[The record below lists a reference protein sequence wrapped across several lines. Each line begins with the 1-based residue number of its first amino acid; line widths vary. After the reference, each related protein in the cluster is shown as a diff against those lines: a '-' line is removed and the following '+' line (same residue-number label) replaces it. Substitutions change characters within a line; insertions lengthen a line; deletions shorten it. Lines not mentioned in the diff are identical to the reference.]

1 MATDETQL
9 QRRIVALT
17 ALQNIA
23 QELMVEL
30 DLERLLRKIL
40 KAAVDVLNASEGSLW
55 FWEPT
60 DELIV
65 RVSED
70 PALVG
75 FRMSADKGIAGWV
88 FTQCEPR
95 IVGDV
100 SEDESFAQHVD
111 DYSGFKTQ
119 SLIAVPL
126 MTPTEKLGVV
136 QVVNK
141 KSGEQFDEHDRDIL
155 SALSAQAAVIY
166 VNARL
171 VQELE
176 LEKNRVIALQ
186 DQMNKKLAR
195 DLHDGPAQTLA
206 AMMMDAEFI
215 IKLYEREPERV
226 PAELQELRAAAAKTL
241 DQVRNAMFQLRP
253 LVLETQGLEPALEQ
267 YVERRNTKEGMN
279 IHLDVRGLEERLPTR
294 VESLCFAIIHEAIG
308 NVKKHAEADN
318 AWIVV
323 ERKGDRLTVAVRD
336 DGEGFD
342 VSSTQANYDAR
353 GSLGLLNMQERAEVL
368 GGRYAIESTPGKGTL
383 VYLIVPLAR
392 EQEGAVD
399 RAETPA
405 APRVQRKRMTG
416 PLVWSDSG
424 DSLPP
429 ALGNRR
435 RKGTGP
441 LGMLGQDRQDEPE
454 E

>member
-1 MATDETQL
+1 MATDQNQL
-9 QRRIVALT
+9 QRRIIALT

-70 PALVG
+70 PGLVG
-75 FRMSADKGIAGWV
+75 FRMSASEGLAGWV
-88 FTQCEPR
+88 FTQCKPL

-100 SEDESFAQHVD
+100 SEDERFAQHVD
-111 DYSGFKTQ
+111 DFSGFETQ

-141 KSGEQFDEHDRDIL
+141 KSGEQFDEHDLDIL

-176 LEKNRVIALQ
+176 QEKNRVIALQ

-215 IKLYEREPERV
+215 IKLYEHEPERV

-279 IHLDVRGLEERLPTR
+279 IHLDVRGLEERLSSR

-336 DGEGFD
+336 DGAGFD

-353 GSLGLLNMQERAEVL
+353 GSLGLLNIQERAEVL
-368 GGRYAIESTPGKGTL
+368 GGRYAIESAPGKGTL
-383 VYLIVPLAR
+383 VYLIVPLAH
-392 EQEGAVD
+392 EQEGTAGQ
-399 RAETPA
+399 AEAPA
-405 APRVQRKRMTG
+405 ALASQRKRATG
-416 PLVWSDSG
+416 PLVWSGGRDPLSSTPRNG
-424 DSLPP
+424 
-429 ALGNRR
+429 R

-441 LGMLGQDRQDEPE
+441 LGVLGQDEQGEQE
-454 E
+454 